1 VPLLLAV
8 TVGGESWRHG
18 LVELSAMAAGL
29 GLLIVSVLALMRTP
43 ALSGLLAAQ
52 DLGPPMN
59 REPLSAALAPA

>member
-1 VPLLLAV
+1 
-8 TVGGESWRHG
+8 
-18 LVELSAMAAGL
+18 MAAGL

-59 REPLSAALAPA
+59 REPLSAAPAPA